1 MKISDLLNKIEEFAP
16 LSLAYEW
23 DNCGLICGS
32 KEDVI
37 SGVCV
42 CLDVSL
48 EVIKKAVENGCNTV
62 MSHHPFIFG
71 KINRVDT
78 SSYFG
83 KMLKEI
89 IKNDINVISMHTNI
103 DKAQNGI
110 NQRLAKILSLENIE
124 VLEKDTHN
132 PNVGLGRMGTLKE
145 GVSLAEFSEVVAKK
159 LNTNVRVVGDMNTQI
174 TKVAVGGGSC
184 IELAD
189 LAIMSGCDV
198 FVTGDT
204 KYHNAMDAQRDGLC
218 IIDAGHYA
226 TEICVVD
233 IFKELLEDLNI
244 KVVEELNNE
253 VFTGYEKMHPPQKV

>member
-1 MKISDLLNKIEEFAP
+1 MKIRDLLNKIEEFAP

-23 DNCGLICGS
+23 DNCGLMCGS
-32 KEDVI
+32 KEDTI

-48 EVIKKAVENGCNTV
+48 EVIKKVVENGCNTIL
-62 MSHHPFIFG
+62 SHHPFIFG
-71 KINRVDT
+71 KINKVDT
-78 SSYFG
+78 FSYFG

-103 DKAQNGI
+103 DKAQEGI
-110 NQRLAKILSLENIE
+110 NQRLADILSLKNIE
-124 VLEKDTHN
+124 VLEKDAHN
-132 PNVGLGRMGTLKE
+132 PNAGLGRVGTLKE
-145 GVSLAEFSEVVAKK
+145 SITLAEFCEVVAKK
-159 LNTNVRVVGDMNTQI
+159 LDTDVRVVGDMNTQI

-184 IELAD
+184 IELAE
-189 LAIMSGCDV
+189 LAIMRGCDV

-218 IIDAGHYA
+218 IVDAGHYA

-233 IFKELLEDLNI
+233 IFKELLKDCDI
-244 KVVEELNNE
+244 KVVEEKNKE
-253 VFTGYEKMHPPQKV
+253 VFVGRQ